1 MKILIAGGAGY
12 VGSALVPKL
21 LDRGYE
27 VDVLDLFWFGN
38 QLPSETR
45 IIHNENVPRLLDADF
60 VIVKH
65 LIEHMDDF
73 KDWDNPQYYNIDTL
87 KLLSASNSLRS
98 LAEVA
103 R

>member
-1 MKILIAGGAGY
+1 
-12 VGSALVPKL
+12 
-21 LDRGYE
+21 
-27 VDVLDLFWFGN
+27 
-38 QLPSETR
+38 
-45 IIHNENVPRLLDADF
+45 
-60 VIVKH
+60 
-65 LIEHMDDF
+65 MDEF